1 MKAVVYSRDNCQWC
15 DRVRQLF
22 ASIDIDYIEYK
33 LDKDFTREQFILE
46 FEEAATFPQVS
57 INNKAIGGCKET
69 LKYLQDREMI

>member
-15 DRVRQLF
+15 DRVKQLF
-22 ASIDIDYIEYK
+22 ASVDIDYIEYK